1 MKKILIPTDF
11 SANAHKAME
20 YAIYLFE
27 RETCTFY
34 LLNAQETNIRSD
46 NTERTAGSSVKVME
60 DLFKEVNIKN
70 TNPEHFYEKEII
82 YDSLVNAIGK
92 MVISKNIDYVF
103 MGTKGSTEAKE
114 IFMGSNALKVIK
126 NIDFCPIVAIP
137 KAYDYDLPDDILFPT
152 DFKNTYNEFGLKP
165 LKEIARLWGA
175 KIRILHIRKEEQ
187 LDELQIKSSK
197 KLGRLL
203 KNLPHTWEETTKYNN
218 ISKVITKYSENNS
231 IGMVAMINNKHSFL
245 EKLFREPV
253 IRNTVFKIKVPFLVM
268 PDIT

>member
-1 MKKILIPTDF
+1 MKTILIPTDF

-20 YAIYLFE
+20 YAVYLFE
-27 RETCTFY
+27 KQACTFY
-34 LLNAQETNIRSD
+34 LLNAQETNLTGL
-46 NTERTAGSSVKVME
+46 NAGRTGSLNEKMME
-60 DLFKEVNIKN
+60 DLFKEINMEN
-70 TNPEHFYEKEII
+70 TNPKHFYEREII

-92 MVISKNIDYVF
+92 TVLSKNVDYIF
-103 MGTKGSTEAKE
+103 MGTKGSTAAKE

-126 NIDFCPIVAIP
+126 NMDFCPVVAVP
-137 KAYDYDLPDDILFPT
+137 KAYDYDLPDEILFPT
-152 DFKNTYNEFGLKP
+152 DFKNTYEEFGLKP

-175 KIRILHIRKEEQ
+175 KIRILYIAEEES
-187 LDELQIKSSK
+187 LNETQIKNSK
-197 KLGRLL
+197 KLERIL
-203 KNLPHTWEETTKYNN
+203 KNLNHTREEIVKYDNTF
-218 ISKVITKYSENNS
+218 KVITRYSENKS